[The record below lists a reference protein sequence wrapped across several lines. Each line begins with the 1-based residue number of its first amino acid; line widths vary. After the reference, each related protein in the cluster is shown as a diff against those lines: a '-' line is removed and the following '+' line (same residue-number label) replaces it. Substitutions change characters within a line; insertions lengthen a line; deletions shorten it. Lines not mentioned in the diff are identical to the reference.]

1 MNSSFINIYEIF
13 FSNFMDRKNDYKGSF
28 WYGQVIIHFEVV
40 IYRCKNLWKTN
51 LKMTIQLLKL
61 YLELTIYWC
70 KNDEHTPK
78 TVIFIEKT
86 MKTYSEAVI
95 LSI

>member
-1 MNSSFINIYEIF
+1 
-13 FSNFMDRKNDYKGSF
+13 
-28 WYGQVIIHFEVV
+28 
-40 IYRCKNLWKTN
+40 
-51 LKMTIQLLKL
+51 MTIQLLKL
-61 YLELTIYWC
+61 YLELTIYRC